1 MRKLLIILLLIP
13 FTSFGQNTAEY
24 DTTRVRKT
32 TIIVE
37 PFIANGKYKIGLALK
52 TELFTS
58 NKILPNFL
66 IGVAYG
72 NNSNY
77 ALTFGL
83 KKYINTRHSISYY
96 VSTSAY
102 LGEADFNILYISNDG
117 SDEFIKLEKV

>member
-1 MRKLLIILLLIP
+1 MRKLLIILFLIP

-37 PFIANGKYKIGLALK
+37 PFIANGKNKIGLALK